1 MSSSAPDHSGTLR
14 TLLTLAW
21 PIVIARASQSVIGF
35 CDALMT
41 AKLGEDQL
49 AAVTTGA
56 LNVFYV
62 AILPMGVVFIVQ
74 SFASQLKAKGDM
86 VAARRYAWYGLGIAA
101 VAAVIALATIPLI
114 HSIIGVFGFSA
125 AVKGFMGDYM
135 AIRLLA
141 LGGIIGIEVIGN
153 WYGGLGNT
161 RLHMAAGLLAMVLNV
176 FLNWVLIYGNL
187 GAPALGVE
195 GAAWASTIASWVAFA
210 FLAFVFWKRWWIE
223 DFADADHLGLNK
235 RELGR
240 MLRFGLPNGLNWFLE
255 FSAFI
260 LFMNVVVA
268 HLGTT
273 VIAAMMVVFNINS
286 VSFMPAFGL
295 SSAGAILVGQAI
307 GSDER
312 DSVAGILKRTVAVA
326 AVWQGTVG
334 LFYIAIPSILM
345 GWFAPEGPSAQEM
358 IEIGAVM
365 LMISAAWQ
373 LFDSLGM
380 AVSEAL
386 RAAGDTAWC
395 LYARLVVAW
404 VLFVPGST
412 LTIFVF
418 GGGHISAMIWLVIY
432 LGVLSLAFLWR
443 FRKGAWRNIDLTG
456 VEKSLMP
463 DDT

>member
-1 MSSSAPDHSGTLR
+1 MRA
-14 TLLTLAW
+14 LLALAW
-21 PIVIARASQSVIGF
+21 PIVIARASQAVVGF

-41 AKLGEDQL
+41 ARLGEDQL

-74 SFASQLKAKGDM
+74 SFASQLKSKGDM
-86 VAARRYAWYGLGIAA
+86 VAARRYAWYGLMLTALTAVLAA
-101 VAAVIALATIPLI
+101 CTIPLI
-114 HSIIGVFGFSA
+114 GPIIGLFGFSA
-125 AVKGFMGDYM
+125 GVAGHMTDYM
-135 AIRLLA
+135 SIRMLS
-141 LGGIIGIEVIGN
+141 LGAFIGVEVIGN

-161 RLHMAAGLLAMVLNV
+161 RLHMVAGVGAMVFNV

-195 GAAWASTIASWVAFA
+195 GAAWASVAASWIAFA
-210 FLAFVFWKRWWIE
+210 FILTVFLRRAWFDDDDATGKLALRMDEFK
-223 DFADADHLGLNK
+223 
-235 RELGR
+235 R
-240 MLRFGLPNGLNWFLE
+240 MLRFGLPNGFNWFLE

-260 LFMNVVVA
+260 IFMNIVVA

-273 VIAAMMVVFNINS
+273 VLAAMMVVFNINS

-307 GSDER
+307 GADRHDDVS
-312 DSVAGILKRTVAVA
+312 GILKRTVMVA
-326 AVWQGTVG
+326 AIWQGTVG
-334 LFYIAIPSILM
+334 LLYVAIPAVLM
-345 GWFAPEGPSAQEM
+345 GWFAPDDAPSSAEM
-358 IEIGAVM
+358 LKLGTTM

-380 AVSEAL
+380 AVSETL
-386 RAAGDTAWC
+386 RAAGDTTWC

-404 VLFVPGST
+404 VIFVPGSL

-432 LGVLSLAFLWR
+432 LGVLSVVFLWR
-443 FRKGAWRNIDLTG
+443 FRRGAWRDIDLTG
-456 VEKSLMP
+456 VEKSMMP
-463 DDT
+463 DVT